1 MSVLSWRHF
10 SISITIPMSLVL
22 CSAIVAS
29 LIGGG
34 IECSLIVFFISL
46 TVVAGIGVYSG
57 NSEIL
62 SFGHLSFI
70 AIGSYASVILTLPVQ
85 MKTLT
90 LPNLRNFLASTQL
103 DFFPAI
109 IVATLFV
116 MIVAL
121 IIGLVFCR
129 LDGLVATIATLAL
142 LIIGHGVII
151 GERDYTRGGQS
162 FFGVP
167 RETDTWIAGA
177 VCVFA
182 LVANRVFRN
191 SVWGLKLRVS
201 RKDAIAA
208 RSNGVVIRNE
218 RLLAWVLSASLVGLA
233 GIVLGHVLGAVSP
246 KKFYFVDTF
255 ALPAILIVGG
265 MSTMTGAFVGAVA
278 VTL

>member
-34 IECSLIVFFISL
+34 IERSLIVFFISL

-70 AIGSYASVILTLPVQ
+70 A
-85 MKTLT
+85 
-90 LPNLRNFLASTQL
+90 STPL
-103 DFFPAI
+103 DFFPAM

-121 IIGLVFCR
+121 IIGLVFCQ

-182 LVANRVFRN
+182 LVANRVFRD
-191 SVWGLKLRVS
+191 SVSGLKLRVS

-208 RSNGVVIRNE
+208 RSNGVGICND
-218 RLLAWVLSASLVGLA
+218 RLLAWVLSASLVSLA
-233 GIVLGHVLGAVSP
+233 GIVLSHVLGAVSP

>member
-1 MSVLSWRHF
+1 M
-10 SISITIPMSLVL
+10 
-22 CSAIVAS
+22 
-29 LIGGG
+29 
-34 IECSLIVFFISL
+34 
-46 TVVAGIGVYSG
+46 YSG
-57 NSEIL
+57 NSETL

-90 LPNLRNFLASTQL
+90 LPDLRNFLASTQL

-121 IIGLVFCR
+121 
-129 LDGLVATIATLAL
+129 
-142 LIIGHGVII
+142 II

-182 LVANRVFRN
+182 LVANRVFRD
-191 SVWGLKLRVS
+191 SVSGLKLRVS

-208 RSNGVVIRNE
+208 RSNGVGICND
-218 RLLAWVLSASLVGLA
+218 RLLAWVLSASLVSLA
-233 GIVLGHVLGAVSP
+233 GIVLSHVLGAVSP